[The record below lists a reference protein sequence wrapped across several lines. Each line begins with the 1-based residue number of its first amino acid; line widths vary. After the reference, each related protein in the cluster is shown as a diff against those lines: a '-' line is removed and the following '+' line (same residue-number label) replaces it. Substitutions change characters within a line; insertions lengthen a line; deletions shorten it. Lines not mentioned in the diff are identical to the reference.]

1 MMTSRRKRR
10 LFRRR
15 RAGLLERI
23 APARLTL
30 DDTLSLVSDGK
41 GPYIDGESGVRA
53 TVNNRNGDFTLRFM
67 PISPRTFSLALT
79 KPVDSTIVPRRGV
92 LVCSASKQAE
102 ILVHDL
108 MTIPVGSTALRRGHI
123 QLEIESV
130 DGRPAKGYEERF
142 NEHENDH
149 VPWFAV
155 THVSN
160 AVWVVGNPKTRRRRE
175 LFSVVRSSA

>member
-1 MMTSRRKRR
+1 MSITSCPCFLRQPPVPFYTLRTPLASVRSIPPSSDFACCTPMMTSRRKRR

-79 KPVDSTIVPRRGV
+79 KPVDSTIVPRRGSSFAV
-92 LVCSASKQAE
+92 QASK
-102 ILVHDL
+102 
-108 MTIPVGSTALRRGHI
+108 P
-123 QLEIESV
+123 
-130 DGRPAKGYEERF
+130 RF
-142 NEHENDH
+142 SC
-149 VPWFAV
+149 
-155 THVSN
+155 TTS
-160 AVWVVGNPKTRRRRE
+160 
-175 LFSVVRSSA
+175 